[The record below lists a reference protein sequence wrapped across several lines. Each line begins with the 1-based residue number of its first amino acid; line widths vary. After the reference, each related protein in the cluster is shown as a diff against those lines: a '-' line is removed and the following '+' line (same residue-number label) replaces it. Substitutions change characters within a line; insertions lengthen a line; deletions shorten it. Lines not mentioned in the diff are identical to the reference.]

1 MIDSS
6 GIRKSYVQLVSVA
19 PVHTRS
25 TQKCNFTISAKT
37 DCSEALEMIKE
48 STPNTSVYA
57 LCISVIREL
66 LKERNF
72 ALVKISRDA
81 NVASHE
87 LARVGRVVY
96 HRAQVWL
103 MNFPVE
109 SSDAIT
115 NDCNFSK
122 FNTYLFHRKNCNSTI
137 SSVYLLKIHAAI
149 LQNNALT
156 SVFTPTSV
164 LYLQP

>member
-1 MIDSS
+1 
-6 GIRKSYVQLVSVA
+6 
-19 PVHTRS
+19 
-25 TQKCNFTISAKT
+25 
-37 DCSEALEMIKE
+37 MIKE

-137 SSVYLLKIHAAI
+137 SSVYLRRRSKSGNNPKLIKFYMIHTKRYI
-149 LQNNALT
+149 TELLR
-156 SVFTPTSV
+156 
-164 LYLQP
+164 